1 MGTSGMKTDRPVF
14 LEDCVDWNGYESADD
29 LSTDLSVMIE
39 KLLLDALS
47 RNNRAS
53 LAVSGGSTPISLFKK
68 ISRLEL
74 NWTSIDITLVDDRWV
89 EPSHE
94 DSNESLVRGY
104 LLKYNAADASFF
116 PLKNN
121 TESAQVGQSLCEKSL
136 GQLRRPLD
144 VTVLG
149 LGIDGHTASLFPC
162 SKELSVAMDVNNN
175 SNYIATTPK
184 SAPHERIS
192 LTRSAISRS
201 NNIILH
207 ITGHSKLDALAL
219 AMKTKDSNIMP
230 IYAFL
235 QEPISIYWSP

>member
-1 MGTSGMKTDRPVF
+1 MKIDRPVF
-14 LEDCVDWNGYESADD
+14 LEDCVSWNGSESADN
-29 LSTDLSVMIE
+29 LSNDLSVMIE

-68 ISRLEL
+68 ISRLDID
-74 NWTSIDITLVDDRWV
+74 WTSIDITLVDDRWV
-89 EPSHE
+89 DPSHE
-94 DSNESLVRGY
+94 DSNESLVRRY

-121 TESAQVGQSLCEKSL
+121 SESAQYGKSLCEESL
-136 GQLRRPLD
+136 GQIRHPLD

-162 SKELSVAMDVNNN
+162 SKELAVAMDVNNN
-175 SNYIATTPK
+175 SNCVATTPK

-192 LTRSAISRS
+192 LTRSAISQS

-207 ITGHSKLDALAL
+207 ITGHNKLDTLAL